1 MLLWFAA
8 LQSSAHEVIV
18 FEQGARPYMH
28 IQVLQSFD
36 TPCVLISALTQNMA
50 AGAHHRLCGTVA
62 IAIWTATGDP
72 DHVWL
77 VGSYYHYSVPGGW
90 TEPKALDISPRKGIF
105 GGGDPMYV
113 VFAHKQA

>member
-1 MLLWFAA
+1 MRTDVPRFIGAA
-8 LQSSAHEVIV
+8 
-18 FEQGARPYMH
+18 
-28 IQVLQSFD
+28 
-36 TPCVLISALTQNMA
+36 IS
-50 AGAHHRLCGTVA
+50 
-62 IAIWTATGDP
+62 IWTATGDP